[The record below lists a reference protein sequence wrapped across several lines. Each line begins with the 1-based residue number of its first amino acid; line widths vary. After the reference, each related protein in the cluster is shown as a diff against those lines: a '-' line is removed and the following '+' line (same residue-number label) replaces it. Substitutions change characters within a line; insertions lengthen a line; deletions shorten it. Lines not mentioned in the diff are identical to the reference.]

1 LSKRLSEQGK
11 KLIVKYFTEGKTIV
25 ELAKEFDCTNNTIVR
40 NLKNKLG
47 NEKYKELVN
56 RSKIINKSI
65 VTKTK
70 DNDFN
75 KQNDLGEIN
84 NISAK
89 RDDDLE
95 EEVPIFNE
103 FTEITP
109 LDYQIDNNDQKDLSS
124 VPINNADLPK
134 IVYMIVDKKI
144 ELETKYLKEYPAWEF
159 LPQEDLNR
167 KTLEIY
173 VDLKIAKR
181 ICGKEHKVI
190 KIPDSNIF
198 KIVAPILLNKGIS
211 RIVSPDQL
219 IAL

>member
-1 LSKRLSEQGK
+1 MSKRLSEQGK
-11 KLIVKYFTEGKTIV
+11 KLIVKSFTEGKTIV

-56 RSKIINKSI
+56 RSKIINKSR

-70 DNDFN
+70 DNNFD
-75 KQNDLGEIN
+75 KQN
-84 NISAK
+84 
-89 RDDDLE
+89 DLE
-95 EEVPIFNE
+95 EEVHIFNE

-144 ELETKYLKEYPAWEF
+144 ELETKYLKEYPEWEF

-181 ICGKEHKVI
+181 ICSKEHKVI
-190 KIPDSNIF
+190 KIPDSKVF